1 MTFVGLGLIVIGFI
15 GLLAGLISL
24 ALARYGGQIVRR
36 YSAIGL
42 GRAAVLASAAAPLMV
57 LGFII
62 SDARRMVDLLGM
74 ALLAVSLVAVVVVFC
89 LPVVAKVRGN
99 GSTIRAIVSGAAA
112 VLSIGS
118 FIGVAIM
125 VGGDLQSLLILF
137 GFIFLLVG
145 FLVAFIGLFWLVVQL
160 IRRRG
165 RVAAAAFVW
174 SAVSLTVFGL
184 VGIAILAPRPPSVPD
199 SMATEAELDQFLEDL
214 VSSGSPPGVSLVVV
228 KDGETVYNKGFGLAD
243 GPNGIPVT
251 PDTVYH
257 WYSVTKIVTAIAIMQ
272 LVERGLIDLDDPV
285 SDYLAFFNPDY
296 PSASSEPVTVVNLL
310 NHSAGIPDNLPA
322 GFSWLHFEGEEAFD
336 QTQLLRDKIARY
348 DTLAFEPGS
357 KAIYTNVGYMILGAL
372 IEQVTGLSYE
382 QYVVDNVLDPLG
394 MVNTGFKYT
403 EAMRAN
409 EGVGMHPLAD
419 FQTPILPTI
428 RPPWPFDL
436 IRDYADGQVWF
447 NRFFFDSTPPS
458 GLIGPAPEMARFLAA
473 ILNGGEFEGAR
484 ILSQESVETMLNER
498 HAEAGK
504 GGQSAAYTRIFDEF
518 VQGMGWK
525 VVRDGGR
532 LHLSHGGGGAG
543 FSTLMRLYPD
553 EDLGIVILVNGTN
566 VEHQDIANAIAEIE
580 W

>member
-1 MTFVGLGLIVIGFI
+1 MTFLGLGLIVIGFI
-15 GLLAGLISL
+15 GLLAGLIIL
-24 ALARYGGQIVRR
+24 ALARYGIQTERWYG
-36 YSAIGL
+36 AITR
-42 GRAAVLASAAAPLMV
+42 GRAAVLVAAAAPLMV
-57 LGFII
+57 LGFIL
-62 SDARRMVDLLGM
+62 SDPRGLADPVGM
-74 ALLAVSLVAVVVVFC
+74 ALLAVSLVAVIVVFS
-89 LPVVAKVRGN
+89 LPVVARVRGN
-99 GSTIRAIVSGAAA
+99 GSTIRAIISGAAA
-112 VLSIGS
+112 VLSIG
-118 FIGVAIM
+118 FLIGVATM

-137 GFIFLLVG
+137 GFVFLVVG
-145 FLVAFIGLFWLVVQL
+145 FPVAFFGLFWLVVQL

-174 SAVSLTVFGL
+174 SAVSLAVFGL

-199 SMATEAELDQFLEDL
+199 SMATAAELDQFLEDL
-214 VSSGSPPGVSLVVV
+214 VSSGSPPGVSLVVL

-243 GPNGIPVT
+243 GPNRIPAT
-251 PDTVYH
+251 PETVYH

-272 LVERGLIDLDDPV
+272 LLEQGLIDLDDPV
-285 SDYLAFFNPDY
+285 SDYLAFFNPEY
-296 PSASSEPVTVVNLL
+296 PSASSVPVTVVNLL
-310 NHSAGIPDNLPA
+310 NHSAGVPDNLPA
-322 GFSWLHFEGEEAFD
+322 VFSWLHFEGEEAFD
-336 QTQLLRDKIARY
+336 QTQFLRDKIARY

-357 KAIYTNVGYMILGAL
+357 EAIYTNVGYMILGAL
-372 IEQVTGLSYE
+372 IEQVTGQSYE
-382 QYVVDNVLDPLG
+382 QYVVDRVLDPLG
-394 MVNTGFKYT
+394 MVNTRFEYT
-403 EAMRAN
+403 EAIRAN

-419 FQTPILPTI
+419 IQSPFLPIV

-447 NRFFFDSTPPS
+447 NRFFFDSNPPT

-484 ILSQESVETMLNER
+484 ILSQQSVETMLNER
-498 HAEAGK
+498 HVEAGK
-504 GGQSAAYTRIFDEF
+504 GGQSASYTRIFDEF

-532 LHLSHGGGGAG
+532 LHLSHGGGGPG

-566 VEHQDIANAIAEIE
+566 VENQEIADAVAKIE